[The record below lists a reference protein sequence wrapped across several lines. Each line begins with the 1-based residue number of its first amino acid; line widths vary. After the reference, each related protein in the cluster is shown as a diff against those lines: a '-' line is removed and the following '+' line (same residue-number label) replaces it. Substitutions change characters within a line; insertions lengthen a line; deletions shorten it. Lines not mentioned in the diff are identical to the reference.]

1 MGKTIKGN
9 KQWVIAIMAGSLL
22 AGCGGG
28 GGPGGSSSGGG
39 TVVTPPSPVTPTP
52 PPTVTGSADLTWT
65 APTRNEDGSAL
76 TNLAGYRIRY
86 GISAGTLTQ
95 SLDVPNAATT
105 SARID
110 GLAAGTWYFTVASY
124 TNAGAESAP
133 AGPVWKAVQ

>member
-1 MGKTIKGN
+1 MGTTIKRRKGRL
-9 KQWVIAIMAGSLL
+9 VVLAAAALL

-28 GGPGGSSSGGG
+28 SGGSSGSSGGTG
-39 TVVTPPSPVTPTP
+39 LTPPTPVTPPP
-52 PPTVTGSADLTWT
+52 PPAVTGSADLTWT

-86 GISAGTLTQ
+86 GSSAGALTQ

-110 GLAAGTWYFTVASY
+110 GLAAGTWFFTIVAY
-124 TNAGAESAP
+124 TNTSVESAP
-133 AGPVWKAVQ
+133 AGPVWKTIE